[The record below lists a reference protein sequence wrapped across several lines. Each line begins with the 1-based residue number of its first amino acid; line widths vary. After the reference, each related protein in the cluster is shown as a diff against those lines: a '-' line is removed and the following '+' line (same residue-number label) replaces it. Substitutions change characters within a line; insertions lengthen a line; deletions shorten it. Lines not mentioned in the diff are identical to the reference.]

1 MQEWRRKVNAD
12 PTEWLLEP
20 ENPSVRYAT
29 LKDLLDKPGVDA
41 DVEAALADIMKVGPV
56 PKVLAKQAAGG
67 YWGVPGDFY
76 IRSKYKGTVW
86 SLILLAELDADGADD
101 RVRKAGEFILQNSQD
116 RKSGGFSYVGT
127 PESGGDHARILP
139 CLTGNMVWCLIEF
152 GFLDDPRVQKGID
165 WICHYQ
171 RFDDGDAEPATG
183 WPYDKFSQCWGRHT
197 CHMGVV
203 KALKALAA
211 IPPAKRNKEVREM
224 IVRGA
229 EYLLHHHIFK
239 RSHDLQQVSKPA
251 WVQLGFPL
259 MWNTDVL
266 EILDILTRLGYK
278 DERMQEAIDTV
289 LNKQNAE
296 GKWKLEATFANRMQV
311 NLERKG
317 QPSKWVTLHA
327 CRVLKRFFV

>member
-116 RKSGGFSYVGT
+116 RMSGGFSYVGT